1 MRAVLVFLALAG
13 SVRAAPVLRWLD
25 ATGGLQAAGVKRLIE
40 ESGTSLKVELE
51 PLASDPRKTRV
62 LTIPLTKVLEFVR
75 EDDRDEEQKRLL
87 GARTRVR
94 AGVDLKAASATLDL
108 LSEKGREEWVREYA
122 AAFRAIAGRKLAER
136 DAAKRMTAFL
146 RAHPKSRFVCEVLRE
161 RAWAESLQLTD
172 PIALLNPFG
181 EAFKEVGKRGGPF
194 RVQYWCIRDAAQRN
208 VDTQV
213 VEMSGLLRTLR
224 SSIKDVRPDASAAEL
239 TVRYSGDAERRI
251 LTAAYKW
258 REAVEAE
265 LPTDTFKGHLG
276 EIENGADLLLPD
288 TRVNLRLEQAAL
300 AMAGKQFGPA
310 QRYLGLASREQASL
324 VQRLLIRRAED
335 QLKRLREKR

>member
-25 ATGGLQAAGVKRLIE
+25 ATGGFHAAGVKRLIE

-51 PLASDPRKTRV
+51 PLASEPQKPRV
-62 LTIPLTKVLEFVR
+62 LTIPLTTVLEFVR

-87 GARTRVR
+87 GARTLVR

-172 PIALLNPFG
+172 PIALLNPLG
-181 EAFKEVGKRGGPF
+181 KAFEEIGKRGGPF

-213 VEMSGLLRTLR
+213 VEMTSLLRTLR
-224 SSIKDVRPDASAAEL
+224 ASIKDIRPDASAAEF
-239 TVRYSGDAERRI
+239 TVRHSGDAERRI

-258 REAVEAE
+258 REAVA
-265 LPTDTFKGHLG
+265 
-276 EIENGADLLLPD
+276 
-288 TRVNLRLEQAAL
+288 RVNLRLEQAAL